1 MRYSERLSYAIA
13 TLSLSQ
19 HILSL
24 TFEKNIIDQFP
35 KAWYNK
41 LNPHPLANS
50 PVKQGCMPIQREAVA
65 EGLIA
70 TERLKLKI
78 KSNDESII

>member
-1 MRYSERLSYAIA
+1 MRYSERRSYAIA

-35 KAWYNK
+35 KACYNK
-41 LNPHPLANS
+41 LNPHPLANN
-50 PVKQGCMPIQREAVA
+50 PVKRGCMPIQREGRLQK
-65 EGLIA
+65 GLS
-70 TERLKLKI
+70 RLRG
-78 KSNDESII
+78 SEVFWQ